1 MNRRALLARLVR
13 GEVRNV
19 RFGDF
24 QKLAEGFGFRFA
36 RQDGSHHIDTHPQVR
51 ELVNLQE
58 VDGEAKPYQI
68 RQVLRLIE
76 RYNLIMEGVV
86 E

>member
-19 RFGDF
+19 HFGDF
-24 QKLAEGFGFRFA
+24 QKLVEGFGFRFA
-36 RQDGSHHIDTHPQVR
+36 RQDGSHHI
-51 ELVNLQE
+51 
-58 VDGEAKPYQI
+58 
-68 RQVLRLIE
+68 E
-76 RYNLIMEGVV
+76 RYTLIMEGGD

>member
-1 MNRRALLARLVR
+1 MNHRALLARLVR

-24 QKLAEGFGFRFA
+24 TGLVRDFGFTFS
-36 RQDGSHHIDTHPQVR
+36 RQDGSHHIYSHPQVR

-58 VDGEAKPYQI
+58 VGGEAKPYQI

-76 RYNLIMEGVV
+76 RYNLNMREDGA
-86 E
+86 